1 MRSKVKLNEKSDKMS
16 LNAINTSYYSVPR
29 SCMCICF
36 LSVSGIGSL
45 LFCGFEMA
53 TDTHLQVCFIVSV
66 KIITDIIGFIVWH
79 PNLFNFF
86 QLAAGGPKICVA
98 GLVFP
103 FFFFFLFGLPEKS
116 HRKTAIN
123 IEKLLSFIKYIWKTE
138 SIFNPILFSTC
149 EVETQKLSLCFHAHF
164 YSILYLLSHTIMY
177 SPPGA
182 VLHPEPPMLCHFA
195 IFFWEKK

>member
-103 FFFFFLFGLPEKS
+103 FFFFFFHFDDGNS
-116 HRKTAIN
+116 IMIQSDSSSN
-123 IEKLLSFIKYIWKTE
+123 GKLLACRS
-138 SIFNPILFSTC
+138 C
-149 EVETQKLSLCFHAHF
+149 EKN
-164 YSILYLLSHTIMY
+164 
-177 SPPGA
+177 
-182 VLHPEPPMLCHFA
+182 
-195 IFFWEKK
+195 